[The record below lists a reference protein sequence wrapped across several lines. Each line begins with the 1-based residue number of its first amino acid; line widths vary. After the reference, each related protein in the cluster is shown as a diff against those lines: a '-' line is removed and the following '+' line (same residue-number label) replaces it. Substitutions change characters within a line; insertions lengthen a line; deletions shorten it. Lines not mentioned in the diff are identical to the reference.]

1 MQRWERVVASP
12 AVRARTGLRG
22 SLYRSSDQNLCLDHT
37 KVDTLGLKAR
47 PCDKETPHQRLLFQY
62 NAPR

>member
-1 MQRWERVVASP
+1 MVPGP

-22 SLYRSSDQNLCLDHT
+22 SLYRSSGRDLCLDHA
-37 KVDTLGLKAR
+37 KVDTVGLQAR